1 MAGPLRAAAGHAHLF
16 CPRCGTLLDLP
27 ATGTTGSCPL
37 CRFQRDL
44 AELSGVSLVTSSGP
58 EDFMRRYGIEPLVPL
73 AVDSAAAA
81 SAATASDSKERAK
94 VRLRGVTLF
103 LCELFYWLAAAHG
116 IVPAWCKRLAPSVEI
131 QRWSTTQC
139 RYSSRLRSADEGQ
152 TVFYECPKCRY
163 KYNQNT

>member
-1 MAGPLRAAAGHAHLF
+1 MAGPRAAAGHAHLF

-27 ATGTTGSCPL
+27 ATGATGSCPL
-37 CRFQRDL
+37 CRYQRDL

-73 AVDSAAAA
+73 AADSAAAA
-81 SAATASDSKERAK
+81 SAATASDGKERAK
-94 VRLRGVTLF
+94 VQEACPRCGNPEMEYYTM
-103 LCELFYWLAAAHG
+103 
-116 IVPAWCKRLAPSVEI
+116 
-131 QRWSTTQC
+131 Q
-139 RYSSRLRSADEGQ
+139 LRSADEGQ